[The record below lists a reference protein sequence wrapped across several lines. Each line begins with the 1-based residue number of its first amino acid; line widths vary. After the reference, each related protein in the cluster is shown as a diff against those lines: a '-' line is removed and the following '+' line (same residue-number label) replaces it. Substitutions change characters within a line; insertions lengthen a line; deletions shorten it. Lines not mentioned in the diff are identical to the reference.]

1 MAEMPGRLD
10 FRPGRQI
17 DGHHATDV
25 SYREMWSA
33 DELIVGQ
40 ARIDPCKEML
50 NPETPSVRERW
61 NLFEGY
67 RTR

>member
-33 DELIVGQ
+33 DKLIIG
-40 ARIDPCKEML
+40 
-50 NPETPSVRERW
+50 
-61 NLFEGY
+61 
-67 RTR
+67 